1 MSAGYGT
8 TTTRSYMPGLFEA
21 LAKMPRRE
29 PKRFFITVQGTE
41 HEVTLE
47 KFKWAQQHGEENLM
61 IKDGEIV
68 LKPKPKPKTQ
78 YSVLKE
84 AKKGYVFQDD
94 DIHWPTG
101 IIEGG
106 KAWLIEQE

>member
-1 MSAGYGT
+1 
-8 TTTRSYMPGLFEA
+8 MPGLFEA
-21 LAKMPRRE
+21 LGKMPQRQA
-29 PKRFFITVQGTE
+29 KKFFNTVAGE
-41 HEVTLE
+41 KHEVTLQ
-47 KFKWAQQHGEENLM
+47 KKKWAQKHGEDNLM

-68 LKPKPKPKTQ
+68 IKPKPKAKTQ

-84 AKKGYVFQDD
+84 AQKGYVFQDH

-101 IIEGG
+101 ITEGG

>member
-1 MSAGYGT
+1 
-8 TTTRSYMPGLFEA
+8 MPGFFEA
-21 LAKMPRRE
+21 LANLPE
-29 PKRFFITVQGTE
+29 PKPRKLFVTVDGVE
-41 HEVTLE
+41 HEVTYD
-47 KFKWAQQHGEENLM
+47 KKMWALRYNEEELM